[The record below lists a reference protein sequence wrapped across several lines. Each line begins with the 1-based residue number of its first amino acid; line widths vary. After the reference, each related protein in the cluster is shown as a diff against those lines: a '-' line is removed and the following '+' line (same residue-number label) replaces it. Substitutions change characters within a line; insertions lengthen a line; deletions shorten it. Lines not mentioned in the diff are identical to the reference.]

1 MSILITGSGG
11 IIGRHIVEKLRLL
24 YKKSDIVLNAL
35 IRKTQIRLIG
45 SNKQSNDL
53 ANEMSALLDQI
64 DSKAP
69 PKKNELKERLK
80 KIKNKITDIQ
90 NTSEI

>member
-1 MSILITGSGG
+1 MLSKSGG
-11 IIGRHIVEKLRLL
+11 KKIPKSYFAKV
-24 YKKSDIVLNAL
+24 KKSDIVLNAL

>member
-1 MSILITGSGG
+1 
-11 IIGRHIVEKLRLL
+11 
-24 YKKSDIVLNAL
+24 
-35 IRKTQIRLIG
+35 
-45 SNKQSNDL
+45 
-53 ANEMSALLDQI
+53 MSALLDQI

-69 PKKNELKERLK
+69 PKKHELKERLK

>member
-1 MSILITGSGG
+1 M
-11 IIGRHIVEKLRLL
+11 
-24 YKKSDIVLNAL
+24 
-35 IRKTQIRLIG
+35 
-45 SNKQSNDL
+45 
-53 ANEMSALLDQI
+53 

-90 NTSEI
+90 KSSEV